1 MAAIATLLGA
11 RAGLK
16 VSAEQL
22 FRLSVLVQFRVRFGW
37 LGSVLIQLCLR
48 MQGVGEVTPL
58 GVVSVAAIVPLGA
71 VVAIHVYHFILV
83 RRAIAKDGEYPW
95 DVLKWTFLYAT
106 LAFCAPFVVQLAL
119 VSQVRFDVGSLL
131 SSLIFFVPPCLQ
143 TALLWR
149 PRTRPPSPDYTQ
161 V

>member
-1 MAAIATLLGA
+1 MAAIAALLGA

-22 FRLSVLVQFRVRFGW
+22 FRLSVLVQFLLSFGW

-48 MQGVGEVTPL
+48 MQGVGAVTPL
-58 GVVSVAAIVPLGA
+58 GVVSIAAFLPL
-71 VVAIHVYHFILV
+71 VVVVVIHVYHFVLV
-83 RRAIAKDGEYPW
+83 GRAIAKDGEYPW

-106 LAFCAPFVVQLAL
+106 LAFCTPFIVQLTLA
-119 VSQVRFDVGSLL
+119 SQVRFDVGSLV

-143 TALLWR
+143 IVLLWR
-149 PRTRPPSPDYTQ
+149 PRTGPPAPDYTR